1 MILVKYHL
9 VLCFW
14 KFDLQIE
21 KAIGFKIVL
30 HLEFGDIS
38 HLEKYCIKHMCIFQS
53 VSQFFYSFFR
63 SAHILIHFLNP
74 EFHWSISFEKI
85 EY

>member
-1 MILVKYHL
+1 MISVKYHL

-14 KFDLQIE
+14 KFDSQIE

-38 HLEKYCIKHMCIFQS
+38 HLEKYCIILS
-53 VSQFFYSFFR
+53 ILVFFKVYLSFFIQYLDP
-63 SAHILIHFLNP
+63 HI
-74 EFHWSISFEKI
+74 S
-85 EY
+85 

>member
-1 MILVKYHL
+1 MISVKYHL

-14 KFDLQIE
+14 KFDSQIE

-38 HLEKYCIKHMCIFQS
+38 HLEKYCIILSIRVFFK

-63 SAHILIHFLNP
+63 SAHILIHFLNRD
-74 EFHWSISFEKI
+74 FF
-85 EY
+85 

>member
-1 MILVKYHL
+1 MISVKYHL

-14 KFDLQIE
+14 KFDSQIE

-38 HLEKYCIKHMCIFQS
+38 HLEKYCIILS
-53 VSQFFYSFFR
+53 ILVFFKVYLS
-63 SAHILIHFLNP
+63 ILMHFLNP